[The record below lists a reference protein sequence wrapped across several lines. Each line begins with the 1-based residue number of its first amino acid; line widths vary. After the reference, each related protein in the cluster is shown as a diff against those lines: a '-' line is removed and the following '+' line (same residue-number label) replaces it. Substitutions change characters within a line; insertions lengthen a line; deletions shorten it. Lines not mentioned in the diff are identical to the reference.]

1 MNDRPHNA
9 DPKGLGLIFRA
20 LYHRNYRLFFGG
32 QGISLIGTWMQQIAM
47 SWLVYRMTG
56 SAFLLGVVGFVG
68 QISSFLLGPFTGVLT
83 DRWNRH
89 HILLMTQ
96 ALSMVQALLLAF
108 LDLTG
113 LITVHHIM
121 LLSAFLG
128 MINSFDMPARQAFVI
143 DMLEKKEDL
152 GNAIALNSFLFNG
165 ARLVGPSV
173 GGILIS
179 ILGEGLCF
187 LLNGISFFAVI
198 MALLAMKIKPG
209 EKEIRY
215 SHVMKGLE
223 EGFRYGLG
231 FAPIRLILFFVG
243 WVSLVGTAYTT
254 LMPIFAKNILRG
266 GPSTLGFLMAASGV
280 GALVGALYLAWRQS
294 VLGLGRW
301 IAIAATIFGMGL
313 IAFSL
318 SHALLLSLSLLVFVG
333 FGWMIQMA
341 SSNTVLQTMVD
352 DDKRGRVMS
361 LYMMAFMGM
370 APFGSLLGGSL
381 ASKIGTPETL
391 IIGGL
396 SCILGSFLFIR
407 KLPLLREMARPIY
420 IRKGILPKEPGM
432 RLPES

>member
-1 MNDRPHNA
+1 
-9 DPKGLGLIFRA
+9 
-20 LYHRNYRLFFGG
+20 
-32 QGISLIGTWMQQIAM
+32 M

-89 HILLMTQ
+89 HILVMTQ
-96 ALSMVQALLLAF
+96 TLSMVQALLLAF

-420 IRKGILPKEPGM
+420 IRKGILPKEPGT
-432 RLPES
+432 RLSES